1 MCFNTPAVPAF
12 TDLSPVVFFAFTCS
26 LCSILLKLIGTSQ
39 DVAVAQLW
47 KLNACNNH
55 AVNVCFIFNNKFFKC
70 IRANTTLHVVGMLL
84 DFNMKPSETE
94 NTLGADQRS
103 QT

>member
-1 MCFNTPAVPAF
+1 MLVIT
-12 TDLSPVVFFAFTCS
+12 TLLMFAS
-26 LCSILLKLIGTSQ
+26 YLIIG
-39 DVAVAQLW
+39 
-47 KLNACNNH
+47 
-55 AVNVCFIFNNKFFKC
+55 FKC
-70 IRANTTLHVVGMLL
+70 IRANTTLHVVDMLL